1 MSTEVDH
8 LRDLFHGE
16 GRRLTSQ
23 RRLVLEALE
32 ASVTHL
38 DAEALHDQVKSCD
51 PDISLATVY
60 RTLNVLKE
68 MGLVEEHRLGEG
80 HSHYEA
86 ARSSPHYHF
95 ICAQCGKVIEFDTPL
110 VGQAAVQLSEREGVQ
125 VTDAHLRLSGYCS
138 ACRDEPGETPSNDNQ
153 LTQSPDRIALSH
165 GAT

>member
-1 MSTEVDH
+1 MGTEFDQ
-8 LRDLFHGE
+8 LRSLFRDE

-38 DAEALHDQVKSCD
+38 DAEALHDRVKSRH
-51 PDISLATVY
+51 PDISLATIY

-68 MGLVEEHRLGEG
+68 MGLVEEHSLGEG

-95 ICAQCGKVIEFDTPL
+95 VCIRCGKVIEFDTPS
-110 VGQAAVQLSEREGVQ
+110 VDHAAAQFSEREGVQ
-125 VTDAHLRLSGYCS
+125 VTDAHLRLSGYCNTFK
-138 ACRDEPGETPSNDNQ
+138 DVPGESRTNDMQ
-153 LTQSPDRIALSH
+153 LT
-165 GAT
+165 